1 MIFNINGIGV
11 NSIALQKCIDDLQC
25 QSETYMNFILTP
37 AGTIDF
43 FDIGHPVPPNY
54 ERYTDNSD

>member
-25 QSETYMNFILTP
+25 QPETYMDVILIP

-43 FDIGHPVPPNY
+43 FDIGISCSVKL
-54 ERYTDNSD
+54 